1 LISNEIWTAD
11 ARRDII
17 IRMSNWAGNLI
28 RIARRD
34 SGLSQRALA
43 RRAGT
48 SQATLSAYE
57 TGRKSPTLD
66 TLARIVRAAGQDLH
80 IQVVPCDDHD
90 EVMAA
95 YEESLSKRVL
105 DRHRAR
111 ELTILNRARKQRGLP
126 PVSKEEIAAIRG

>member
-1 LISNEIWTAD
+1 
-11 ARRDII
+11 
-17 IRMSNWAGNLI
+17 MSNWAGNLI

-34 SGLSQRALA
+34 SAFPPPPVGAWAVRP
-43 RRAGT
+43 
-48 SQATLSAYE
+48 QATLSAYH
-57 TGRKSPTLD
+57 TAPKPPTLD